1 MDKIEF
7 QKRLA
12 KQIVILR
19 REKGL
24 SQVDFGHLIEMEKQN
39 VNRLENGRTNPTA
52 YTLKKI
58 AIALEIPLYRLFD
71 F

>member
-1 MDKIEF
+1 MEKIRF
-7 QKRLA
+7 QRRLG
-12 KQIVILR
+12 KQIASLR

-24 SQVDFGHLIEMEKQN
+24 SQTDFGHLIEMEKQN

-52 YTLKKI
+52 FTLYKI
-58 AIALEIPLYRLFD
+58 AIALEIPLVKIFD